1 MCGKEFD
8 FLPPHLRRTHGIS
21 ADDYR
26 EAYDIP
32 AGAPLASDAYRQAHA
47 DKIRRMQADGRI
59 TYEHLPDAV
68 AKSRDAKDR
77 PKRGAVREKQRA
89 TINAAKPWAKTQLP
103 PGAKRADGR
112 DADKARE
119 YQRQYRKR
127 TAAK

>member
-1 MCGKEFD
+1 M
-8 FLPPHLRRTHGIS
+8 PPHLRKGHSIN

-68 AKSRDAKDR
+68 EKSRAAKDR
-77 PKRGAVREKQRA
+77 PKRGAALEKQRA
-89 TINAAKPWAKTQLP
+89 TIAAAKPWTKALLL

-112 DADKARE
+112 NADKARE
-119 YQRQYRKR
+119 YQREYRKR
-127 TAAK
+127 KRDGK